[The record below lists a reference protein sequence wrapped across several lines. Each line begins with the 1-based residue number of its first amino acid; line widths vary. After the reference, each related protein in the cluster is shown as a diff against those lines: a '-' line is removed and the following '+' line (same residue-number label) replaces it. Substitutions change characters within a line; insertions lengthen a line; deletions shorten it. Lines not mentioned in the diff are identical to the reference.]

1 MAQAARK
8 SYGYDYAPAS
18 NRGGAAYAAAPQ
30 RKRQESPRKRYRVIP
45 GGNNDPRARALP
57 TGIVHGFK
65 AIIAVIAVLA
75 VVCGVRVWFS
85 VSTVQ
90 ALASTNAIQE
100 QIEEARAAGND
111 LEIQHSVLANPT
123 RIQKQAKNLGMAAPK
138 KSISMTVDI
147 PATNVTFK
155 DGSIN
160 MAATI
165 KSVSNSLIGAS
176 K

>member
-8 SYGYDYAPAS
+8 SYRYDYAPAS
-18 NRGGAAYAAAPQ
+18 NHTSVAYAAAPARNPQ
-30 RKRQESPRKRYRVIP
+30 QSPRKRYKVIP
-45 GGNNDPRARALP
+45 GGNNDPRARVLP
-57 TGIVHGFK
+57 KSVVHGFK

-75 VVCGVRVWFS
+75 VVCGVRVWLS

-90 ALASTNAIQE
+90 ALASTNTIQE

-138 KSISMTVDI
+138 KSISMTVEL
-147 PATNVTFK
+147 PATTVTFK

-160 MAATI
+160 MAATL